1 MNEEPKSKF
10 SRRGIYYSSIKPQ
23 GVPDTLKW
31 EPQVYEVFKKARR
44 GLVLEDGRRVI
55 NRKAAKQAQDILVR
69 MGYLEPMHADS
80 DLNRE
85 TQGAMKRWEYNF
97 SKEAGKHDGNI
108 GDFTPEKVWNFIKDK
123 LWFSEDDINK
133 R

>member
-1 MNEEPKSKF
+1 NEEPKSKF
-10 SRRGIYYSSIKPQ
+10 SRSGIYYSSIKPQ

-85 TQGAMKRWEYNF
+85 TQGAMKRWEFNF
-97 SKEAGKHDGNI
+97 SKEAAKHDGSV

>member
-10 SRRGIYYSSIKPQ
+10 SRSGIYYSSIKPQ

-97 SKEAGKHDGNI
+97 SKEAGKHDGSTKTI
-108 GDFTPEKVWNFIKDK
+108 
-123 LWFSEDDINK
+123 
-133 R
+133 